1 MGGGEKGNKS
11 EYRSVWGGGR
21 GGERGTKVN
30 IEVWGGK
37 RGGGREKG
45 NKSEHRSVVGG
56 GRGEEKMNIEVWG
69 E

>member
-56 GRGEEKMNIEVWG
+56 GEGGRKNEYRSVGE
-69 E
+69 